1 LRIVMLGPP
10 ASGKGTQGIRLAE
23 QLGVPHVS
31 SGELLRG
38 SMEDGDPLGIG
49 AIVARGELVPDETV
63 EQVLL
68 PALGDG
74 FVLDGYP
81 RTATQAERLDAELD
95 RRGLSL
101 EAAVEI
107 AVPKEVLARRMERR
121 ARVENRPD
129 DRPEAFA
136 RRIQEYLAEAPR
148 LRDHYR
154 DRLISV
160 DGDGTP
166 QEVYGRLLTAL
177 TDAGLTPADRLPG
190 V

>member
-1 LRIVMLGPP
+1 MLGPP

-23 QLGVPHVS
+23 QVGVPHVS
-31 SGELLRG
+31 SGELLRE
-38 SMEDGDPLGIG
+38 SMEQGDPLGIQ
-49 AIVARGELVPDETV
+49 AIVARGELVPDELV
-63 EQVLL
+63 EQLLL

-81 RTATQAERLDAELD
+81 RTATQAERLDGELD

-107 AVPKEVLARRMERR
+107 AVPKEVLAQRMEHR
-121 ARVENRPD
+121 AQVENRPD

-136 RRIQEYLAEAPR
+136 RRIQEYLAETPL
-148 LRDHYR
+148 LRNHYK
-154 DRLISV
+154 DRLIEV

-166 QEVYGRLLTAL
+166 DEVYERLLAAL
-177 TDAGLTPADRLPG
+177 SDAGLTPDRSQG